1 MWSSQT
7 IHSPCA
13 SDHLEA
19 FPLLKGCD
27 IRTNLGDKEKFRR
40 GTGWI
45 RWERSGDKQV
55 KEC

>member
-1 MWSSQT
+1 
-7 IHSPCA
+7 
-13 SDHLEA
+13 
-19 FPLLKGCD
+19 LLKGCD